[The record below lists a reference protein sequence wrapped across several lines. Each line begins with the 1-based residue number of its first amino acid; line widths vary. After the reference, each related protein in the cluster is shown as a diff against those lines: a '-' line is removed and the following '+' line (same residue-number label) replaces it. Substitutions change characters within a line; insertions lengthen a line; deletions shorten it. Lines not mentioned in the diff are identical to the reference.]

1 MWASV
6 LSGAGDSIFPGA
18 ESAAPLYSGQ
28 GWGPTCCP
36 QDKESTRLLFAGLHS
51 WWPSPC
57 SGPSNSRSCT
67 SHRLLGFAEA
77 ILGFVART
85 HSLVELTG
93 QRTLTS
99 RWEDS

>member
-36 QDKESTRLLFAGLHS
+36 QDKESTRLLFAGVLG
-51 WWPSPC
+51 PALPGPC
-57 SGPSNSRSCT
+57 THGGPHPALDPAT
-67 SHRLLGFAEA
+67 PGLALPIVF
-77 ILGFVART
+77 LD
-85 HSLVELTG
+85 SLKPF
-93 QRTLTS
+93 
-99 RWEDS
+99 